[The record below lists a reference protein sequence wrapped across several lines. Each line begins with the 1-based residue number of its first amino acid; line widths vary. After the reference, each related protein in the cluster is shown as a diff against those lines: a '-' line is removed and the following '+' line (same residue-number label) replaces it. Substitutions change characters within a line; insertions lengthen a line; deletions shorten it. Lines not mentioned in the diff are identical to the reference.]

1 MPTVRCLAFLLMAL
15 LPAWSGAAWAQG
27 TGQGTGRVPAAR
39 VDAIT
44 GDAAVA
50 LLELEP
56 AQPLLV
62 GESQGRAVAVLI
74 ARDPAEID
82 QLRRRLFR
90 RQLDGC
96 VPGGPVV
103 CCERR
108 AQVFWV
114 WTDRGW
120 ANTGEICGRR
130 VRADAG
136 DDVAPAAAT
145 PGRNDS
151 GYGNGNGNSN
161 GYESTVTFQSLSPEL
176 TEALVDEVGVDYQ
189 LIQMAEQDGSARVLV
204 LSRSSTAD
212 RLGPKDPEPETLLAR
227 IAFGDA
233 PIVLAADGIRPGQ
246 CGPAFNA
253 CRILGRDQ
261 QCRKSNGYW
270 FYRSGADTWCR
281 MVTCCGANCR
291 C

>member
-1 MPTVRCLAFLLMAL
+1 MLTVRSLACWLVMVLLL
-15 LPAWSGAAWAQG
+15 AWSGAAWAQG
-27 TGQGTGRVPAAR
+27 PGRVPAAR
-39 VDAIT
+39 VAAIT
-44 GDAAVA
+44 GDAAVD
-50 LLELEP
+50 LLALEP
-56 AQPLLV
+56 AQPLLI

-108 AQVFWV
+108 TQIFWV

-130 VRADAG
+130 VGAAA
-136 DDVAPAAAT
+136 DDVTLAAT

-151 GYGNGNGNSN
+151 GYGNGDGNGN
-161 GYESTVTFQSLSPEL
+161 GYQSTVTFEPIAEDLA
-176 TEALVDEVGVDYQ
+176 EALLDDVGIDYALLQ
-189 LIQMAEQDGSARVLV
+189 LPLANGRPRVLV
-204 LSRSSTAD
+204 SPTPMRAE
-212 RLGPKDPEPETLLAR
+212 RHDPTGSDPETLLAR

-233 PIVLAADGIRPGQ
+233 PMVLAADGIRPGQ

-261 QCRKSNGYW
+261 QCRRNNGHW
-270 FYRSGADTWCR
+270 FYRSGAETWCR
-281 MVTCCGANCR
+281 MVTCCGANCL